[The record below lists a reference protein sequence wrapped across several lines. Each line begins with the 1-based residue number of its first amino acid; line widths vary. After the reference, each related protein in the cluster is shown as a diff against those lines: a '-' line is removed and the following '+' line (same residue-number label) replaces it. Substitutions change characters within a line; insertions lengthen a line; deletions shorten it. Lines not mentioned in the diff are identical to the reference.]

1 MSFLTAEHTPR
12 VVLDSNV
19 WIDIL
24 VFDDPATRPIADAL
38 SAGSIEAVIDA
49 RCLAELTRVLDY
61 PQFAR
66 FDVDKAAA
74 LAQVAAWTEL
84 ASPPP
89 EAVIAQAQRAAV
101 KAAAA
106 EGATGL
112 AYGPAAGTADA
123 EAIATSTANA
133 PPASVSPALLP
144 PIERPLPQC
153 RDRDDQKFLELT
165 RHVGATWLVS
175 KDRELLR
182 MAKRIARDFG
192 FSIGLPAAFT
202 AACLPP

>member
-1 MSFLTAEHTPR
+1 MSFLTAEHKPR

-24 VFDDPATRPIADAL
+24 VFDDPATRPIAAAL
-38 SAGSIEAVIDA
+38 AEGDIEAVIDA

-61 PQFAR
+61 PQFVR
-66 FDVDKAAA
+66 FAVDKAAA

-89 EAVIAQAQRAAV
+89 EALLAQALRAS

-106 EGATGL
+106 GGVPEARVEGVAGAT
-112 AYGPAAGTADA
+112 P
-123 EAIATSTANA
+123 SSA
-133 PPASVSPALLP
+133 PLGQ
-144 PIERPLPQC
+144 RPLPSC
-153 RDRDDQKFLELT
+153 RDRDDQKFLELA
-165 RHVGATWLVS
+165 RHAGAAWLVS

-182 MAKRIARDFG
+182 MARRIARDFG

-202 AACLPP
+202 SACLPPPAATE